1 MMVWKMIFLFQ
12 GCILRFHV
20 NLSGC
25 IYQVFPWGFLFFRI
39 QTLGSDFGPVM
50 MPRGSIFRGAL
61 STMRPTRTNAKGD
74 GNTMKYWVVVSN
86 IFYFH
91 PYLGEWSNLL
101 IFFKWVE
108 TTNQNTFYL
117 VATRAIGTPDSIKCP
132 DRRTAYRS
140 KASHG
145 PKGP

>member
-20 NLSGC
+20 NLPGC
-25 IYQVFPWGFLFFRI
+25 IYQVFPWGFLFFGFRLLALI
-39 QTLGSDFGPVM
+39 LAQWWCPEALFSAGHYPPCAQQGRTRKVM
-50 MPRGSIFRGAL
+50 E
-61 STMRPTRTNAKGD
+61 
-74 GNTMKYWVVVSN
+74 MKYWVAVSN

-91 PYLGEWSNLL
+91 PYLEEWSNLL